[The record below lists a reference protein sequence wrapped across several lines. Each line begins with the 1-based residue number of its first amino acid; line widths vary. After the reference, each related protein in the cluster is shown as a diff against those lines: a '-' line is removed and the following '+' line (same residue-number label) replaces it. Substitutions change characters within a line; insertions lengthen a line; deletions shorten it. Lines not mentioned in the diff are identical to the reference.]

1 MNKTHV
7 RRRAPSDAL
16 PPALIGRDDA
26 MAAMVAAVSEHALVL
41 VEGESGIG
49 KSRLL
54 DECLADPG
62 LRGRTVLMAACP
74 PLREPFPLGAVVDGL
89 RAFHERLGELALSP
103 LAGALRTL
111 FPEWASWLP
120 PALEALPDP
129 QETRHRLFRALG
141 ELIDALGVDVL
152 VVEDA
157 HWADAATLDWL
168 LTLTTSR
175 GAARSIVVTYRPLEV
190 GEGSPLLRLTSRPPR
205 NMSWERIA
213 LEPLDVPQTG
223 ALVKS
228 MFATADV
235 SDHFAA
241 FLHEHTGGIPLAL
254 EETVRLLRARRDIFR
269 SESGW
274 RRRITEELRV
284 PPTVRDSV
292 LERVTRL
299 DPLTRAVLEAAA
311 VLETPAGEALIAAVA
326 DLDEAAVQDGLA
338 GALASGLLRESGR
351 GAFGFNHVL
360 ASRAVAEAIPIP
372 SRRRLHHRA
381 ALALREGEHPPV
393 VRLCHHFRESGD
405 VEEWCRYAEAAAE
418 LAMEAGD
425 GHTTVVMMLDLL
437 TAADHP
443 VERLV
448 RLAGRLG
455 AAVSVTAE
463 PLLGLGERVRAALE
477 ETLAHPGL
485 PAGARGELGLR
496 LGRLRFHLGEFEAA
510 MAGLEAAMPDLADRP
525 DLAVQAMLLLANP
538 MIRAWPRARHLEW
551 AGRAEQLFP
560 LVGLPVERAAFL
572 SHQAA
577 ALLCLGEEDGWRV
590 ARALP
595 ADGDSRLERQEIA
608 RGRLMAGQFCTLWGR
623 HDDARAYLDSTAALV
638 ERAGYRRIEDALR
651 LARAHLAWHAGHW
664 DGLDD
669 VAAELAGSETADE
682 ATRLEARMLLGCLD
696 LARGVPQRAEQ
707 RLREVLAAS
716 LARGHADPFI
726 FPDVALARI
735 LLARGEPEAALEIT
749 EPLLE
754 MIVRKDVWLWATE
767 LLPVHLDALPAVG
780 RTEERAGLAAAFA
793 AGMAGRDAPAVAAAV
808 VTCQAMVAAGPEEAA
823 GLFARAA
830 AMWAALPRPYD
841 ALLAAERQGRR
852 LLDAG
857 ERERALKV
865 LEESQRELAALGARW
880 DADRVAHL
888 LREQGVEVARPWRG
902 GRKGYG
908 DRLSPREVEIVRL
921 AALGWTNKRIAE
933 SLTLSPRTVE
943 RHLSAAMRKLSV
955 TTRTALVTT
964 AAADGLL
971 DETPT

>member
-1 MNKTHV
+1 MNEIHV
-7 RRRAPSDAL
+7 RRRSPSDAL

-26 MAAMVAAVSEHALVL
+26 MAAMVAAVSQDALVL
-41 VEGESGIG
+41 VEGEAGIG

-54 DECLADPG
+54 DECLADPA

-89 RAFHERLGELALSP
+89 RVFDDRLGELALSP

-111 FPEWASWLP
+111 FPEWAAWLP

-157 HWADAATLDWL
+157 HWADTATLDWL

-235 SDHFAA
+235 SDRFAA

-269 SESGW
+269 SETGW

-299 DPLTRAVLEAAA
+299 DPATRAVLEAAA
-311 VLETPAGEALIAAVA
+311 VLEAPAGEALIAAVA

-338 GALASGLLRESGR
+338 VALASGLLRESGR
-351 GAFGFNHVL
+351 GAFCFNHVL
-360 ASRAVAEAIPIP
+360 ASRAVAEATPIP

-393 VRLCHHFRESGD
+393 VRLCRHFRESGD
-405 VEEWCRYAEAAAE
+405 VEEWCRYAEAASE

-425 GHTTVVMMLDLL
+425 GHTTVAMMLDLL

-448 RLAGRLG
+448 RLARRLG

-485 PAGARGELGLR
+485 PAEARGRAGAEAGAAPLPPRRVRGRDGRPGGRHAGSGGPARPRRPGHAPAGQPDDPR
-496 LGRLRFHLGEFEAA
+496 LAASPPPGVGRPGGAA
-510 MAGLEAAMPDLADRP
+510 LPAGQP
-525 DLAVQAMLLLANP
+525 
-538 MIRAWPRARHLEW
+538 
-551 AGRAEQLFP
+551 AGRAGR
-560 LVGLPVERAAFL
+560 VPVPP
-572 SHQAA
+572 
-577 ALLCLGEEDGWRV
+577 G
-590 ARALP
+590 
-595 ADGDSRLERQEIA
+595 
-608 RGRLMAGQFCTLWGR
+608 RG
-623 HDDARAYLDSTAALV
+623 
-638 ERAGYRRIEDALR
+638 
-651 LARAHLAWHAGHW
+651 
-664 DGLDD
+664 
-669 VAAELAGSETADE
+669 
-682 ATRLEARMLLGCLD
+682 
-696 LARGVPQRAEQ
+696 
-707 RLREVLAAS
+707 
-716 LARGHADPFI
+716 
-726 FPDVALARI
+726 
-735 LLARGEPEAALEIT
+735 
-749 EPLLE
+749 
-754 MIVRKDVWLWATE
+754 
-767 LLPVHLDALPAVG
+767 
-780 RTEERAGLAAAFA
+780 
-793 AGMAGRDAPAVAAAV
+793 
-808 VTCQAMVAAGPEEAA
+808 
-823 GLFARAA
+823 
-830 AMWAALPRPYD
+830 AALPR
-841 ALLAAERQGRR
+841 
-852 LLDAG
+852 
-857 ERERALKV
+857 
-865 LEESQRELAALGARW
+865 
-880 DADRVAHL
+880 
-888 LREQGVEVARPWRG
+888 RG
-902 GRKGYG
+902 GRLARGARPSRRRGQPPGAPG
-908 DRLSPREVEIVRL
+908 DRP
-921 AALGWTNKRIAE
+921 G
-933 SLTLSPRTVE
+933 
-943 RHLSAAMRKLSV
+943 
-955 TTRTALVTT
+955 
-964 AAADGLL
+964 AADGRSVLYVMGPARRRTRLPGLL
-971 DETPT
+971 RGAGGTGGLPPDRGRAEAGAGAPGLARRALGRPGRRGGRAGRLGDGRRGDPPGGPHDPRLPRPGARCAAAGRAAAARGPRRQPGARARGPVHLPRRGAGQDPARARRAGGRRGDHRTDAGDDRPQGRVAVGHGAAAGPPGRAACRRADAGAVRSGGGLRRRDGGT